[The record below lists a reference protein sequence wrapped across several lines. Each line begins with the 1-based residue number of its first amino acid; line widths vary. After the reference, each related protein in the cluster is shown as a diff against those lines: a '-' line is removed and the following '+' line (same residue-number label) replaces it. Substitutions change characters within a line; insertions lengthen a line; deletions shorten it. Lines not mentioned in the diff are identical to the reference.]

1 MNELLINE
9 LKEYAIINKV
19 PIMQDEGINYLCNF
33 IRNNNINSI
42 LEIGSA
48 IGYSAIMMALA
59 NTNLKVTT
67 IERDEERYKEAIKN
81 IKKFNLE
88 DRITIIYKDALEVK
102 IESCY
107 DLVFI
112 DAAKGQNKKFFLKFS
127 NNLNKTGYIITDNI
141 NFHGFVDNP
150 EMIRSKNLRQLVRKI
165 KGYIEFLKENKEYV
179 TEFLDIGDGLAI
191 SYKK

>member
-1 MNELLINE
+1 MEVKD
-9 LKEYAIINKV
+9 LKEYATINKV

-33 IRNNNINSI
+33 IKNNNINTL
-42 LEIGSA
+42 LEIGTA
-48 IGYSAIMMALA
+48 IGYSAIMMALT
-59 NTNLKVTT
+59 NTNLKITT
-67 IERDEERYKEAIKN
+67 IERDEKRFKEAIKN
-81 IKKFNLE
+81 IKEFNLE
-88 DRITIIYKDALEVK
+88 DRITVIYQDALDID

-127 NNLNKTGYIITDNI
+127 NNLNKPGYIITDNI

-150 EMIRSKNLRQLVRKI
+150 EVIRSKNLRQLVRKI
-165 KGYIEFLKENKEYV
+165 KEYIEFLKENKDYV
-179 TEFLDIGDGLAI
+179 TEFLDIGDGLAV